1 VRDNATMSNTELLP
15 LSAKR
20 VIRHQATGLYFL
32 EQDGGVWVN
41 SPDAATKYER
51 LGTMVEVCRRFGLE
65 DVDLVLKLES
75 GQPVEMVATN

>member
-1 VRDNATMSNTELLP
+1 VREDASMSNTELLP
-15 LSAKR
+15 PSAKR
-20 VIRHQATGLYFL
+20 VIRHQATGLYFV

-65 DVDLVLKLES
+65 DVDLVLKMENDH
-75 GQPVEMVATN
+75 PVEMVAIS